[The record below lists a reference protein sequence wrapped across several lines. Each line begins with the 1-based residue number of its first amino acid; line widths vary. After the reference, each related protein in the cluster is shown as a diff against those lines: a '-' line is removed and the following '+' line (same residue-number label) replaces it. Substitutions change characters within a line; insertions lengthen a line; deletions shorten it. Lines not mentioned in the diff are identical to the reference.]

1 MGLCLRALLQLDTAL
16 DVSVLCAVSVG
27 KSYEVL
33 EILLCIALLPKS
45 ASCSSFQT
53 GRSHRSH
60 QDVNEGNLATPK
72 SPGQREVPLDAT
84 CPGMIG

>member
-45 ASCSSFQT
+45 A
-53 GRSHRSH
+53 
-60 QDVNEGNLATPK
+60 NLA
-72 SPGQREVPLDAT
+72 
-84 CPGMIG
+84 